1 LKGVRERGAS
11 GPAQA
16 TGSVGGR
23 VGGAHTKE
31 PGRAGSARAWGALV
45 ACLLLMLGGCARD
58 RSAPGLYRS
67 YCRRCHGAEGEGKPR
82 ALKLY
87 PKSNLLISE
96 MVLQGD
102 REAVRDR
109 IANGEG
115 PMPAFKRRLTPEELE
130 SLVDFT
136 IRLASEQ
143 KRKE

>member
-1 LKGVRERGAS
+1 LKGVGERGAS

-23 VGGAHTKE
+23 EGGAHTKE
-31 PGRAGSARAWGALV
+31 PSRAGSTLAWGVLLTG
-45 ACLLLMLGGCARD
+45 LLLLPAGCAWD

-67 YCRRCHGAEGEGKPR
+67 YCKRCHGAEGEGKPR

-102 REAVRDR
+102 RDAVRDR

-143 KRKE
+143 EKKE